1 KVNKRKNR
9 NREYE
14 VAADSQKHRASLAE
28 SPGQQLPTSRPR
40 GSNKLRLHPR
50 RPMGLVASYCR
61 EQRIRVSIEI
71 PRHGACSKIEP
82 VTENQFG
89 DQMIGGARYSYPQ
102 PEINFPLRRKIQI
115 HGWKN
120 LVLLL
125 RHGMKPRERPHGA
138 VIFQTAG
145 NFRREVVAE
154 FEIRRED

>member
-1 KVNKRKNR
+1 
-9 NREYE
+9 
-14 VAADSQKHRASLAE
+14 D
-28 SPGQQLPTSRPR
+28 
-40 GSNKLRLHPR
+40 
-50 RPMGLVASYCR
+50 CR

-71 PRHGACSKIEP
+71 ARYGACSKIEP

-102 PEINFPLRRKIQI
+102 PEINFPLRRKIQV

-125 RHGMKPRERPHGA
+125 RHGIESRDRSHRA

-145 NFRREVVAE
+145 NFWREVVAE
-154 FEIRRED
+154 FEIRREDHALAHAWPMKRPIKCGIQGPIPASYLLVHDGPHFPRPRVH